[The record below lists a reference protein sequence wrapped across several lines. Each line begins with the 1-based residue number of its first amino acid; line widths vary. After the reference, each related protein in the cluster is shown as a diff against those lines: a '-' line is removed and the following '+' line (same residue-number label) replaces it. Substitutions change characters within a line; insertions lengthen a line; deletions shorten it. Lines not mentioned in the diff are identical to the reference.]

1 MKFCQLQFR
10 FLGCVLLLLCNNF
23 LMAQRHTPP
32 TLESFFGNGVIDY
45 CIGEPLELFIFG
57 DYPPN
62 DPRDTEYDYEIF
74 RERGGV
80 VQILQ
85 YRTST
90 YTLTIPSS
98 DVQHG
103 DVYYGRA
110 YSYNP
115 TTIDALTNRI
125 TVNAVASSTTTLP
138 VNSSTGIFHST
149 LANNT
154 ACPGESFSIFTLGGS
169 KEYTFFNAS
178 GIQLAP
184 RSASNSHT
192 ITGITT
198 DTQFSVQVHISPVC
212 ELTTS
217 LDINFIGLTPG
228 AIGTAQSV
236 CRGETPSALQ
246 NVTAATL
253 NKIPIAANATNY
265 YQWES
270 SEDGVNWSVLTG
282 VHTATFQPHAIFQ
295 TTAFRRGVVDPTTS
309 SSCRIY
315 SNVVTVTV
323 TPPTGGTLAAQSI
336 CLGELPQPISL
347 FGASISSGS
356 TYQWQ
361 MSTDNV
367 TFNNIPVTTRQLTFS
382 AGDAWVPTQT
392 SYYRLVFTSG
402 TIASC
407 IATSTAA
414 TVAVARVPTIPQ
426 VAGPAS
432 SQIICA
438 GSAITTVSFAIS
450 NTSTVTAEGLNN
462 TGLVLSGPFIDE
474 DFCQGLPG
482 RILVKI
488 FDNNQEG
495 LLFYYNNQQLKVDE
509 NQIDE
514 SVYTLLVD
522 QPVEEAI
529 LQIVNADGCVLEEQ
543 INSAI
548 GSPSFTYTSQ
558 AFDATQVILA
568 KEEIRFTN
576 TSKAPFIYSE
586 WTFGDNSPIKQV
598 PVLQQPEPITHTYA
612 IAGTYKVNLRIFN
625 NSGCYQDNSQF
636 ITIGEG
642 YNIFVPNVFTPN
654 NDGVNDRFR
663 ALFSGLLSV
672 DFHIYD
678 HTGNLL
684 YSEQIA
690 EQDPDHIQGIK
701 LEGWDG
707 INAPSSPY
715 YIFTVVGTLYDKS
728 TVVEKTGTFILLK

>member
-1 MKFCQLQFR
+1 MQTLQFR
-10 FLGCVLLLLCNNF
+10 
-23 LMAQRHTPP
+23 
-32 TLESFFGNGVIDY
+32 S
-45 CIGEPLELFIFG
+45 
-57 DYPPN
+57 
-62 DPRDTEYDYEIF
+62 
-74 RERGGV
+74 
-80 VQILQ
+80 
-85 YRTST
+85 ST
-90 YTLTIPSS
+90 YSIAIPSS

-110 YSYNP
+110 YSYTP
-115 TTIDALTNRI
+115 TPVSEETNRI
-125 TVNAVASSTTTLP
+125 TINAVASSTTTLP

-184 RSASNSHT
+184 RSATNSHT

-198 DTQFSVQVHISPVC
+198 DTQFTVQVHISSVC

-270 SEDGVNWSVLTG
+270 SEDGINWSVLSG
-282 VHTATFQPHAIFQ
+282 VHTATFQPHALFQ

-323 TPPTGGTLAAQSI
+323 TPPAGGTLAAQSL
-336 CLGELPQPISL
+336 CLGEIPQPISP
-347 FGASISSGS
+347 FGASIGSGS

-361 MSTDNV
+361 MSTDNI

-414 TVAVARVPTIPQ
+414 TVTVARVPTIPQ

-450 NTSTVTAEGLNN
+450 NTATVTAEGLNN
-462 TGLVLSGPFIDE
+462 TGLVLSGPDANGQYHLTGIPRVSTTVVLTAVGASTCNNARVEYTIHRVQGITQPATILKNGTAFSNAV
-474 DFCQGLPG
+474 FQANSQWFNNTVCQD
-482 RILVKI
+482 LVNPNTMNLQLCNALGQIITSTII
-488 FDNNQEG
+488 FSLSG
-495 LLFYYNNQQLKVDE
+495 
-509 NQIDE
+509 
-514 SVYTLLVD
+514 
-522 QPVEEAI
+522 
-529 LQIVNADGCVLEEQ
+529 
-543 INSAI
+543 
-548 GSPSFTYTSQ
+548 
-558 AFDATQVILA
+558 
-568 KEEIRFTN
+568 
-576 TSKAPFIYSE
+576 
-586 WTFGDNSPIKQV
+586 
-598 PVLQQPEPITHTYA
+598 
-612 IAGTYKVNLRIFN
+612 IFN
-625 NSGCYQDNSQF
+625 PL
-636 ITIGEG
+636 TR
-642 YNIFVPNVFTPN
+642 V
-654 NDGVNDRFR
+654 R
-663 ALFSGLLSV
+663 
-672 DFHIYD
+672 
-678 HTGNLL
+678 
-684 YSEQIA
+684 
-690 EQDPDHIQGIK
+690 
-701 LEGWDG
+701 
-707 INAPSSPY
+707 
-715 YIFTVVGTLYDKS
+715 
-728 TVVEKTGTFILLK
+728 